1 MCVSGKEEKKGK
13 GKHGGRWGGE
23 GSKWFGSVSVTA
35 NPPNHLPPSNKI
47 EHQAEPNNCQTPRH
61 HPNREE
67 IASERGEGMFSK
79 RGQVETFQCEAALLP
94 FGQGELKEPLSSKSN
109 MTFISWG
116 DGVT

>member
-1 MCVSGKEEKKGK
+1 M
-13 GKHGGRWGGE
+13 GGR
-23 GSKWFGSVSVTA
+23 KWFASVSVTA
-35 NPPNHLPPSNKI
+35 NPLNHPPPSNKI
-47 EHQAEPNNCQTPRH
+47 EHQAEPNNCQTSRH

-67 IASERGEGMFSK
+67 LANERGVGRFFEG
-79 RGQVETFQCEAALLP
+79 GQVETFQCEAALLP